1 MMDLRSEFPIGDNY
15 LCEYWTG
22 CPLGSRV
29 RYKLPDGTAQ
39 RLCYPHSDMR
49 KKEVAEDRRYMG
61 ICDCFQPLAEG
72 KRSCQDCLDEARTAD
87 AERRAQRSEP
97 GICSAC
103 GTSVPEDQEWC
114 SQCFE
119 HSKTVNTYTRL
130 TPQTAKAVRE
140 LSPELG
146 ATQSELIRDMIDAL
160 IRPSDH
166 HIEGGLAW

>member
-1 MMDLRSEFPIGDNY
+1 MDLKKEHSIGDDY

-49 KKEVAEDRRYMG
+49 KKEVAEDRLYMG

-72 KRSCQDCLDEARTAD
+72 KGSCQACLDEAREGE

-103 GTSVPEDQEWC
+103 GTSVLEDQEWC
-114 SQCFE
+114 PQCSSGPPHQDSGE
-119 HSKTVNTYTRL
+119 
-130 TPQTAKAVRE
+130 AKVRE
-140 LSPELG
+140 STAG
-146 ATQSELIRDMIDAL
+146 VSRK
-160 IRPSDH
+160 PSSDGKARGCSSKH
-166 HIEGGLAW
+166 LCGLTAWNT